1 MGMDSA
7 MTKLL
12 TEAVE
17 NKLDSISEVDEF
29 GRKLKR
35 INSQARIIASKIF
48 KLACGSDLRKTYPL
62 PTFQLFRAGN
72 QFKYL
77 CDKEKLPG
85 KLKKLLRNE
94 ARTRQHTLICD
105 PDKHLGKSSKDVKV
119 FREGPWVLGIF
130 HNQTKASKKKKNS
143 KIPDEV
149 QRFMKIIEPVM
160 KTAKPQLKGLVI
172 TIAYTFVSAL
182 LNVQFISLIAA
193 TGVVQILRSKSKDE
207 RMKKVKKALISL
219 LFIVTI
225 CAIIVGRNYAAKN
238 LILKIIDMLPY
249 ELQSMFHALS
259 GWLSGKQGVVPD
271 FLYNSPAG
279 QYIRQG
285 LSYFGFSAPSS
296 PPGGKPAFFNNE
308 PRLQESEDILNDTSL
323 SNAEKRSRIRK
334 MARKFAQDYHPD
346 RNPNQSAEDKE
357 IFKYFN
363 ANINDKAR
371 NLEV

>member
-1 MGMDSA
+1 MSKFIERTKQHMQIDLVNLSEFYVDFYAQVNQAYKKCKSAKDKKKLKTQFKALEKLVYGNDSE

-12 TEAVE
+12 SEAVE

-35 INSQARIIASKIF
+35 INGQARIISSKIF
-48 KLACGSDLRKTYPL
+48 KLVCGGDLRKTYPL

-72 QFKYL
+72 KFKYL

-94 ARTRQHTLICD
+94 ARTKQHTLICD
-105 PDKHLGKSSKDVKV
+105 PDKHLGKSSKNVKIY
-119 FREGPWVLGIF
+119 REGPWLLGIF
-130 HNQTKASKKKKNS
+130 HNPTKASKNKT
-143 KIPDEV
+143 KIPDDV
-149 QRFMKIIEPVM
+149 QRFMKIIQPVM
-160 KTAKPQLKGLVI
+160 KIAKPRLKAWVI
-172 TIAYTFVSAL
+172 TIAYFYVSAL
-182 LNVQFISLIAA
+182 LNVQFISLVAA

-249 ELQSMFHALS
+249 ELQSMFHALA

-271 FLYNSPAG
+271 FLYNSPAA

-285 LSYFGFSAPSS
+285 LSYFGFSMPSP
-296 PPGGKPAFFNNE
+296 PPGGRPSFFNKKNRDCKR
-308 PRLQESEDILNDTSL
+308 PR
-323 SNAEKRSRIRK
+323 
-334 MARKFAQDYHPD
+334 
-346 RNPNQSAEDKE
+346 
-357 IFKYFN
+357 IF
-363 ANINDKAR
+363 
-371 NLEV
+371 